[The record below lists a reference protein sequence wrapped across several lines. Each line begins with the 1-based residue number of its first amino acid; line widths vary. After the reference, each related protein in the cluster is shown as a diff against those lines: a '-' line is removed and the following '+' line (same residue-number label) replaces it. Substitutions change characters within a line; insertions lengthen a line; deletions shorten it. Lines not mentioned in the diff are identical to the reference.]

1 MHQREQTLKNPFYF
15 NFFNFEM
22 EDENVENIQARTS
35 NDIKTDNYDELELF
49 SFKFKRESFIKSLNA
64 NYDDSINLVIDKALL
79 SISSQN
85 HAGTLQILSFLF
97 ISTVWTMVNGWYAY
111 SVVFTGKLNEDPSAR
126 IFLNKIFQLI

>member
-1 MHQREQTLKNPFYF
+1 
-15 NFFNFEM
+15 M